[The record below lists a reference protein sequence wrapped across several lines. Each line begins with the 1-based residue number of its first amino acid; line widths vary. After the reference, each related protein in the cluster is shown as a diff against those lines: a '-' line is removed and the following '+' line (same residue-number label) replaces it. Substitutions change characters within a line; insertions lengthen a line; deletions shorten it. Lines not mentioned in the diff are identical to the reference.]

1 MHEAVIENV
10 PVTKRDIYYRDV
22 PLFKEQR
29 IVDNIVDDIAAS
41 LKLERSDLNVRATSK
56 GIFCGSSL
64 NVYLSSGD
72 VIHGNDSEASLIPIG
87 EDVETFRVDEDLA
100 WVLIIE
106 KDAVFQTLC
115 HLNASNH
122 PLLPG
127 KGLLITGKGYPDMA
141 TRHLVKTLCDALPK
155 TIPIVALV
163 DGDPYGLDILS
174 VYKYGSSRLRHENGK
189 LAARRVKWMGLWTSE
204 ISRLGIDKN
213 ALIPISQHDEK
224 KALSMLQRPQDVMP
238 TKWRKELMYMLHS
251 RRKAEIEIL
260 SSSVNSSPVL
270 ASYPMLPSSIES
282 EAMQR
287 KPLLH
292 YLHVKLSQLV
302 ASAQTHFG
310 PYKVLPEKQPT
321 RKKNCTSS
329 QSDSNE

>member
-1 MHEAVIENV
+1 MHEAVTENV
-10 PVTKRDIYYRDV
+10 PVTKRDIYYQDV

-56 GIFCGSSL
+56 GIFCGSTL

-72 VIHGNDSEASLIPIG
+72 VIHGNDSEASLIPVG

-141 TRHLVKTLCDALPK
+141 TRHLVKTLCDSLPK
-155 TIPIVALV
+155 TVPIMALV

-189 LAARRVKWMGLWTSE
+189 LAARRVKWMGLWSSE
-204 ISRLGIDKN
+204 LSRVGIDKD

-238 TKWRKELMYMLHS
+238 AKWRKELMYMLHS

-260 SSSVNSSPVL
+260 SGSVNSSTIL
-270 ASYPMLPSSIES
+270 ASYPMLPPSTEG

-302 ASAQTHFG
+302 AFKHIM
-310 PYKVLPEKQPT
+310 VRPEEQPT
-321 RKKNCTSS
+321 RNNNCESS
-329 QSDSNE
+329 QFDSNE

>member
-64 NVYLSSGD
+64 NVDLSSGD

-127 KGLLITGKGYPDMA
+127 KGILITGKGYPDMA

-155 TIPIVALV
+155 TIPVVALV

-189 LAARRVKWMGLWTSE
+189 LAARRVKWMGLWSSE
-204 ISRLGIDKN
+204 ISRLGIDKD

-270 ASYPMLPSSIES
+270 ASYPMLPSIES

-302 ASAQTHFG
+302 ASAQTHHG
-310 PYKVLPEKQPT
+310 PCKVLPEKQPT
-321 RKKNCTSS
+321 GN
-329 QSDSNE
+329 NE